1 MSRNGLP
8 LRPGLTA
15 RPLCFALL
23 VTLLG
28 ALAIAPCAL
37 AAGARPWLAP
47 GQQSNDTAP
56 GQQAGD
62 TAPGQQA
69 GDTAPGQQ
77 AGDTA
82 PSQQTDTTAPEQHA
96 APAAIPDDAAAQAQY
111 EVIRRF
117 FRGQLTLD
125 EDFPLVFSRRVKDG
139 ETLAFLA
146 MREMQRSRGLLER
159 FRAAEVNLEGLVFT
173 RVTAD
178 PDLARIRVT
187 GRYSLSVPPVEQTVE
202 EDALF
207 VLLPELGE
215 WKIWERREGWRP

>member
-1 MSRNGLP
+1 MSRNALP

-56 GQQAGD
+56 E
-62 TAPGQQA
+62 
-69 GDTAPGQQ
+69 
-77 AGDTA
+77 
-82 PSQQTDTTAPEQHA
+82 QQTGA

-215 WKIWERREGWRP
+215 WRIWERREGWRP

>member
-1 MSRNGLP
+1 MSRNALP

-56 GQQAGD
+56 
-62 TAPGQQA
+62 
-69 GDTAPGQQ
+69 
-77 AGDTA
+77 
-82 PSQQTDTTAPEQHA
+82 SQQTDTTAPEQQAGDTAPEQQTGA

-215 WKIWERREGWRP
+215 WRIWERREGWRP